1 MQNAITDYYQE
12 LAPNYDENRFNN
24 TYGLFIDKQER
35 SFLESLHLDSNKTVD
50 LGCGTGR
57 FLNFAEYGIDISSN
71 MIAQSKQKY
80 PEKNIQL
87 GSLSQVPFENQFFK
101 NAFCFHVIMHLDKKE
116 TASFLNEAHRILEKN
131 GKLIFDFP
139 SEKRRKLTAHKSEN
153 WHAANELSTNEIVA
167 LAKDNW
173 NLKKQRGILF
183 FPIHRIPKKLRK
195 LFIPID
201 NLLCRS
207 FLKHYASYI
216 ILVLEKK

>member
-1 MQNAITDYYQE
+1 MQNTITDYYQQ

-24 TYGLFIDKQER
+24 SYGLYIDNQER
-35 SFLESLHLDSNKTVD
+35 SFLESLNLDLNKTVD

-57 FLNFAEYGIDISSN
+57 FLNFAAYGIDISSN
-71 MIAQSKQKY
+71 MILQSKQKY

-87 GSLSQVPFENQFFK
+87 GSLSQVPFANNFFK

-116 TASFLNEAHRILEKN
+116 TTTFLDEAHRILEKK

-139 SEKRRKLTAHKSEN
+139 SEKRRKLTAHTPEN
-153 WHAANELSTNEIVA
+153 WHGANELSINEIVA
-167 LAKDNW
+167 LTKDNW
-173 NLKKQRGILF
+173 NLKKQTGILF
-183 FPIHRIPKKLRK
+183 FPIHHFPKKLRRF
-195 LFIPID
+195 FIPLD

-216 ILVLEKK
+216 ILILEKK